1 MKHSSKYNQETYDE
15 LAQSPGEVL
24 MFLLRC
30 MFALLSGIYLQTA
43 FAALPIQ
50 HWEAASGA
58 QVYFVESR
66 ELPILDVSV
75 DFNAGS
81 STDTADKSGRAGLT
95 LYLLSLGAGGLSEDQ
110 IAKAAADVG
119 AQLGAHFDQD
129 RAGITLRTLSSA
141 RERKQAL
148 DILSRV
154 IQQPEFVPSI
164 LQREKARI
172 IAGLKEADTKPE
184 VIADRVLMKMLYGDH
199 PYGLR
204 GSGEVE
210 TVSEMQREDLVDFY
224 RARYLASGAVV
235 SIMGDISR
243 GEAAAIA
250 ESLTSQLPQGIQGKP
265 VNDVPAVKDP
275 SPETKWIAHPATQS
289 HILLGYPGLRR
300 HDPDYFPLLVG
311 NHILGGGGFTSRLME
326 EIRQKR
332 GLAYSVHSHFSPL
345 REKGPFEISLQTRKE
360 QSGEALALTRKV
372 LADFVANGPTHKELA
387 EAKQNIIGS
396 FPLRVDS
403 NKKIMGYLAL
413 IGFYDL
419 PLTYLDD
426 YLKAVGGVT
435 ARQVKD
441 AFQRRINPDGMVS
454 VVVGAQEKK

>member
-1 MKHSSKYNQETYDE
+1 MHR
-15 LAQSPGEVL
+15 
-24 MFLLRC
+24 LRYL
-30 MFALLSGIYLQTA
+30 FVLLSGICFQSA

-50 HWEAASGA
+50 HWQAASGA

-66 ELPILDVSV
+66 DLPILDVSV

-81 STDTADKSGRAGLT
+81 STDSVDKSGRAGLT

-141 RERKQAL
+141 RERTQAL
-148 DILSRV
+148 DILGRV
-154 IQQPEFVPSI
+154 VQKPEFVPDI

-172 IAGLKEADTKPE
+172 IAGLQESDTKPE
-184 VIADRVLMKMLYGDH
+184 VIADRALMKMLYGDH

-210 TVSEMQREDLVDFY
+210 TVSQIQREDLLDFY
-224 RARYLASGAVV
+224 RSHYLASGAVV
-235 SIMGDISR
+235 SIMGDVSR
-243 GEAAAIA
+243 AEAIAIA
-250 ESLTSQLPQGIQGKP
+250 ESLTDQLPQGIQGRSVNEVPP
-265 VNDVPAVKDP
+265 VQNPVPGAKM
-275 SPETKWIAHPATQS
+275 IAHPATQS

-345 REKGPFEISLQTRKE
+345 RERGPFEIGLQTRKE
-360 QSGEALALTRKV
+360 QSEDALALTRKV
-372 LADFVANGPTHKELA
+372 LADFVANGPTQKELA

-396 FPLRVDS
+396 FPLRIDS
-403 NKKIMGYLAL
+403 NKKIIGYLAL

-426 YLKAVGGVT
+426 YLKAVSAVT
-435 ARQVKD
+435 AGQVKD
-441 AFQRRINPDGMVS
+441 AFQRRIDPEGMVS
-454 VVVGAQEKK
+454 VVVGAPEKKQQESLKTDRNDAK

>member
-1 MKHSSKYNQETYDE
+1 MHW
-15 LAQSPGEVL
+15 
-24 MFLLRC
+24 LRYL
-30 MFALLSGIYLQTA
+30 FVLLSGVCFQSS

-50 HWEAASGA
+50 HWQAASGA

-66 ELPILDVSV
+66 DLPILDVSV
-75 DFNAGS
+75 DFSAGS
-81 STDTADKSGRAGLT
+81 STDTPDKSGRAGLT
-95 LYLLSLGAGGLSEDQ
+95 LYMLNLGAGGLSEDQ

-129 RAGITLRTLSSA
+129 RAGITLRTLSSI

-148 DILSRV
+148 DILGRIV
-154 IQQPEFVPSI
+154 QQPEFVPGI

-172 IAGLKEADTKPE
+172 VAGLKEADTKPE
-184 VIADRVLMKMLYGDH
+184 VIADRTLMKMLYGDH

-210 TVSEMQREDLVDFY
+210 TVSQMQREDLVDFY
-224 RARYLASGAVV
+224 QSRYLASGAII
-235 SIMGDISR
+235 SIMGDVSR
-243 GEAAAIA
+243 AEAAAIA
-250 ESLTSQLPQGIQGKP
+250 ESLTGQLPHGKP
-265 VNDVPAVKDP
+265 ANEVPPVKNP
-275 SPETKWIAHPATQS
+275 VPETKMIAHPATQS

-332 GLAYSVHSHFSPL
+332 GLAYSVHSHFLPL
-345 REKGPFEISLQTRKE
+345 REKGPFEIGLQTRKE
-360 QSGEALALTRKV
+360 QSEEALVLTRKV
-372 LADFVANGPTHKELA
+372 LADFVANGPTQKELVQ
-387 EAKQNIIGS
+387 AKQNIIGS
-396 FPLRVDS
+396 FPLRIDS

-413 IGFYDL
+413 IGFYEL

-426 YLKAVGGVT
+426 YLKAVDAVT
-435 ARQVKD
+435 AQQVKD
-441 AFQRRINPDGMVS
+441 AFQRRIDPEGMVS
-454 VVVGAQEKK
+454 VVVGAPEKK

>member
-1 MKHSSKYNQETYDE
+1 MHW
-15 LAQSPGEVL
+15 
-24 MFLLRC
+24 LRYL
-30 MFALLSGIYLQTA
+30 FVLLSGVCFQSS

-50 HWEAASGA
+50 HWQAASGA

-66 ELPILDVSV
+66 DLPILDVSV
-75 DFNAGS
+75 DFSAGS
-81 STDTADKSGRAGLT
+81 STDTPDKSGRAGLT
-95 LYLLSLGAGGLSEDQ
+95 LYMLNLGAGGLSEDQ

-129 RAGITLRTLSSA
+129 RAGITLRTLSSI

-148 DILSRV
+148 DILGRIV
-154 IQQPEFVPSI
+154 QQPEFVPGI

-172 IAGLKEADTKPE
+172 VAGLKEADTKPE
-184 VIADRVLMKMLYGDH
+184 VIADRTLMKMLYGDH

-210 TVSEMQREDLVDFY
+210 TVSQMQREDLVDFY
-224 RARYLASGAVV
+224 QSRYLASGAII
-235 SIMGDISR
+235 SIMGDVSR
-243 GEAAAIA
+243 AEAAAIA
-250 ESLTSQLPQGIQGKP
+250 ESLTGQLPQGKP
-265 VNDVPAVKDP
+265 ANEVPPVKNP
-275 SPETKWIAHPATQS
+275 VSETEMIAHPATQS

-332 GLAYSVHSHFSPL
+332 GLAYSVHSHFLPL
-345 REKGPFEISLQTRKE
+345 REKGPFEIGLQTRKE
-360 QSGEALALTRKV
+360 QSEEALVLTRKV
-372 LADFVANGPTHKELA
+372 LADFVANGPTQKELVQ
-387 EAKQNIIGS
+387 AKQNIIGS
-396 FPLRVDS
+396 FPLRIDS

-413 IGFYDL
+413 IGFYEL

-426 YLKAVGGVT
+426 YLKAVDAVT
-435 ARQVKD
+435 AQQVKD
-441 AFQRRINPDGMVS
+441 AFQRRIDPEGMVS
-454 VVVGAQEKK
+454 VVVGAPEKK